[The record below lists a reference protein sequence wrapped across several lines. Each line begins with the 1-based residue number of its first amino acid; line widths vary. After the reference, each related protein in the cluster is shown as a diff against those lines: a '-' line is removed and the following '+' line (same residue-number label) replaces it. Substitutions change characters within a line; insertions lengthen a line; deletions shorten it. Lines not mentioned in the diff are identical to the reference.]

1 MKRLRSSARLAL
13 WLAAPMALV
22 ASAHA
27 ATLEDAL
34 TAALAH
40 APEVAAADADADAAA
55 SRVDTARA
63 EHMPTATLTGTIG
76 YGRLDPGGFF
86 GLGRAD
92 VTPRAAQV
100 AIEQPLFT
108 GGRVGAGVDRARA
121 GMAAAEAGKSGTRSQ
136 LVVAVTQAYG
146 DVLTAAQLVDLYGR
160 LVAETTEIGRQAN
173 LKFKAGE
180 SPSTDVAQASAR
192 LAEARAALAR
202 AQGMQVSAQ
211 ARFRDLTGLEPA
223 ELQPHPANPTLPGTL
238 DEAMDAAMA
247 ANPMLAQAEAD
258 LRSAQAAARG
268 ARAERLPT
276 VGAFAEA
283 ATVRDQ
289 FFPGYR
295 GDSATVGIRARWQIF
310 GGGRVSGKIAESDNA
325 VRAADARVRAARQQ
339 TEEQVI
345 AAFQDVRT
353 AQLVEQ
359 AAGEQTAAS
368 AKALE
373 SVRQEVR
380 VGMKPQLDLLDAE
393 REATAAA
400 AAAARAGTDRIVAAY
415 RLLAMIGRKF

>member
-1 MKRLRSSARLAL
+1 MSRRRAPALLAL
-13 WLAAPMALV
+13 WLAAPLAL
-22 ASAHA
+22 AGSAQA
-27 ATLEDAL
+27 ATLDDAL
-34 TAALAH
+34 AAALAH
-40 APEVAAADADADAAA
+40 APEVAAADADADVAAA
-55 SRVDTARA
+55 RLDQARA
-63 EHMPTATLTGTIG
+63 EHMPTATLTGTVG
-76 YGRLDPGGFF
+76 YGRLDPGGYF
-86 GLGRAD
+86 GLNRAD
-92 VTPRAAQV
+92 VTPRAAQM

-108 GGRVGAGVDRARA
+108 GGRVGAGIDRARA
-121 GMAAAEAGKSGTRSQ
+121 GMAAAEAGKIGMRSQ

-146 DVLTAAQLVDLYGR
+146 DVLTASQLVDLYGR
-160 LVAETTEIGRQAN
+160 LVAETTEIGRQAE

-192 LAEARAALAR
+192 LAEARAALVR

-211 ARFRDLTGLEPA
+211 ARFRDLTGLEPTD
-223 ELQPHPANPTLPGTL
+223 LQPLPANPALPATL

-247 ANPMLAQAEAD
+247 ANPMLAGAEAG
-258 LRSAQAAARG
+258 LRAAQAAARG

-310 GGGRVSGKIAESDNA
+310 NGGRVSGKVAESDSA
-325 VRAADARVRAARQQ
+325 VRAADSRVRAARQQ

-345 AAFQDVRT
+345 AAYQDVRT
-353 AQLVEQ
+353 AQLVEL
-359 AAGEQTAAS
+359 AAGEQTAAA

-380 VGMKPQLDLLDAE
+380 VGMKPQLDLLNAE
-393 REATAAA
+393 REAATAAA
-400 AAAARAGTDRIVAAY
+400 GAARAGTDRIVAAY
-415 RLLAMIGRKF
+415 RLLALTGRKF